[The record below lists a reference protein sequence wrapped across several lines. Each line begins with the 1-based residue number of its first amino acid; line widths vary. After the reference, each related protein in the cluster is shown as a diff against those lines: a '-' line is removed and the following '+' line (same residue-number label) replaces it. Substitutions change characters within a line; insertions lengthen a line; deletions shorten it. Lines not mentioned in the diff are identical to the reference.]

1 MSARRTLIAQAWLD
15 TPDSGVIE
23 LSRDWFGKTPPPIF
37 LGAPPRPFRVL
48 RPIPGVFFAEESGFF
63 VSNRQEIWFLLEPE
77 RFPWIDPKTVQ
88 IYVAGDFNGWSQA
101 VGRAEW
107 QLKLEEFGGQLVFI
121 LRQPAA
127 SFLAQPHQR
136 FKFVTGEQQWLD
148 VPPTAPNAVRDEL
161 GNLNYAIDPD
171 RTGQHRFFFETV
183 APLEL
188 SENLVVL
195 WSDPDGDQK
204 VPLRPDGFFF
214 KIHSDVALG
223 AMVEDE
229 ETVFRLFAPRA
240 RRVRLKLQEKLE
252 PPEEASL
259 FPLERTQDGVWEVRL
274 NRNLH
279 GWFYWFLVEGPANA
293 FGHFDRQ
300 FPLVDPYAKAV
311 VGRLGPGIV
320 LADTTF
326 PRPSVGAYRTPQW
339 QDLVIAEAHVRDLV
353 AQAPV
358 ALGAKER
365 LGFAGLT
372 QWVNRPDFYLKRLG
386 VNAVELQPVQE
397 FDNRTTEEYHWG
409 YMPVNWFAPSS
420 AYGSDPAKASQ
431 VAEFRELVAAFHRQG
446 IAVILDVVYNHQG
459 EPSHL
464 MFIDKHYYFDDGA
477 DGSLTNWS
485 GCGND
490 YRASSAMALR
500 LIIDSCAH
508 LIRAYG
514 VDGFR
519 FDLAELIGLE
529 PLKRIEVGLK
539 KVKPDVILIAE
550 PWSFR
555 GHLAGALGDTGW
567 TSWNDGYRKFLPSYV
582 RGEGGREGFEYFLK
596 GSPWYFAKWPAQTV
610 NYTESHDDRTWLD
623 VITEN
628 ADGNGHNP
636 TANDRRRTHLMCA
649 VLMSSV
655 GIPMLAAGQDFLRAK
670 QGVTNTYL
678 RGDLN
683 ALEYRRIFRFPTTF
697 RYFADWI
704 RFRQSERGRLLRL
717 FTRPTEGFFVF
728 SFAHGCTAAAVVY
741 NADLS
746 QGRSRLMLAFNPHLH
761 EVSISVADFPKAQ
774 WRQVADHEHFLA
786 RHDYEPTFPLGGDL
800 YLPPLGCGL
809 WYAE

>member
-1 MSARRTLIAQAWLD
+1 MSSRRTPIAQAWLE
-15 TPDSGVIE
+15 TPDAGVVE
-23 LSRDWFGKTPPPIF
+23 LTRDWFGKAPPPIF

-48 RPIPGVFFAEESGFF
+48 RPVPGVFFAEESGYF
-63 VSNRQEIWFLLEPE
+63 VNNRQEIWFLLEAT
-77 RFPWIDPKTVQ
+77 RFPWLDLKTVQ
-88 IYVAGDFNGWSQA
+88 IYVAGDFNGWSHA

-107 QLKLEEFGGQLVFI
+107 QLKLENFGGQKVFI
-121 LRQPAA
+121 LRKPAG
-127 SFLAQPHQR
+127 SFLAQHHQR
-136 FKFVTGEQQWLD
+136 FKFVTGEQHWLE
-148 VPPTAPNAVRDEL
+148 VPVTAPNLVRDES
-161 GNLNYAIDPD
+161 GNSNYSIDPD
-171 RTGQHRFFFETV
+171 RSGQHRFYFETV

-188 SENLVVL
+188 SENHVVL
-195 WSDPDGDQK
+195 WSDADGEQK

-214 KIHSDVALG
+214 KMHSAVELG
-223 AMVEDE
+223 ALVEED

-240 RRVRLKLQEKLE
+240 RRVRLKLQQEVDTAEE
-252 PPEEASL
+252 PTI
-259 FPLERTQDGVWEVRL
+259 FPLARTHDGVWEVRL

-279 GWFYWFLVEGPANA
+279 GWFYWFVVEGPANA

-311 VGRLGPGIV
+311 VSRLGPGVV
-320 LADTTF
+320 LADTAF
-326 PRPSVGAYRTPQW
+326 PPLKVPFSTPQW

-353 AQAPV
+353 AQAPLELS
-358 ALGAKER
+358 AEER
-365 LGFAGLT
+365 HGFAGLT
-372 QWVNRPDFYLKRLG
+372 QWVNSPDFYLKRLG

-397 FDNRTTEEYHWG
+397 FDNRTTGEYHWG

-420 AYGSDPAKASQ
+420 AYASAPAKASQ
-431 VAEFRELVAAFHRQG
+431 VAEFRELVEAFHRQG

-464 MFIDKHYYFDDGA
+464 MFVDKHYYFEDGR

-490 YRASSAMALR
+490 FRASSAMALR
-500 LIIDSCAH
+500 LIIDSCVH

-529 PLKRIEVGLK
+529 PLKRIEKALK
-539 KVKPDVILIAE
+539 KVKSDVILIAE

-555 GHLAGALGDTGW
+555 GHLAGALAETGW
-567 TSWNDGYRKFLPSYV
+567 TSWNDGYRKFLPAYV
-582 RGEGGREGFEYFLK
+582 RGEGAREGFEYFLK

-610 NYTESHDDRTWLD
+610 NYTESHDDRTWID

-670 QGVTNTYL
+670 QGVTNTYQ

-704 RFRQSERGRLLRL
+704 RFRRSERGRLLRL
-717 FTRPTEGFFVF
+717 
-728 SFAHGCTAAAVVY
+728 
-741 NADLS
+741 
-746 QGRSRLMLAFNPHLH
+746 
-761 EVSISVADFPKAQ
+761 
-774 WRQVADHEHFLA
+774 
-786 RHDYEPTFPLGGDL
+786 
-800 YLPPLGCGL
+800 
-809 WYAE
+809 